1 MRAQNFVK
9 TYLAPK
15 SRRVFTTPLR
25 CVSASIKNASRICPE
40 TRVRTQFRRTK
51 LNDESRSAATRC
63 DVIAARERDLLV
75 QGCRGNSVTD
85 FTLRGSSL
93 SEHQAT
99 IFRSCNG
106 YTIEDGSSVINDR
119 EDRINFAADNRATR
133 EGYER

>member
-1 MRAQNFVK
+1 MRRHCSQ
-9 TYLAPK
+9 
-15 SRRVFTTPLR
+15 
-25 CVSASIKNASRICPE
+25 
-40 TRVRTQFRRTK
+40 
-51 LNDESRSAATRC
+51 
-63 DVIAARERDLLV
+63 RERDLLV